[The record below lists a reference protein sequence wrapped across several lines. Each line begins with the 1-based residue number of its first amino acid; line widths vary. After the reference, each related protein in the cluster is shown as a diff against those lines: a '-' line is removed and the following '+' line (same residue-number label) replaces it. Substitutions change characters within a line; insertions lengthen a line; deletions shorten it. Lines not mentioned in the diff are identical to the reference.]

1 MFKNIISELTKKWK
15 IRLIFWIFAGVIII
29 FLLKNYGLIW
39 ALIWLLFAVL
49 GDELIK
55 EGYVFKVR
63 DLGKLTHET
72 IAATLAFI
80 ITVLLFA
87 RKRRWKK

>member
-39 ALIWLLFAVL
+39 ALIWLLFAILV
-49 GDELIK
+49 DEVIK

-63 DLGKLTHET
+63 DLGKLTHES
-72 IAATLAFI
+72 IAAALAFI
-80 ITVLLFA
+80 AAALAFW
-87 RKRRWKK
+87 RKRGKKP

>member
-1 MFKNIISELTKKWK
+1 
-15 IRLIFWIFAGVIII
+15 
-29 FLLKNYGLIW
+29 LLKNYGLIW

-63 DLGKLTHET
+63 DLGKLTHES
-72 IAATLAFI
+72 IAAALAFLFQLI
-80 ITVLLFA
+80 VLGGLHFLMMDL
-87 RKRRWKK
+87 

>member
-72 IAATLAFI
+72 IAAVIAFI
-80 ITVLLFA
+80 ISIICVI
-87 RKRRWKK
+87 RKRGLKR

>member
-39 ALIWLLFAVL
+39 ALIWLLFAILV
-49 GDELIK
+49 DEVIK

-63 DLGKLTHET
+63 DLGKLTHES
-72 IAATLAFI
+72 IAAALAFI

>member
-80 ITVLLFA
+80 AAALAFW
-87 RKRRWKK
+87 RKRGKKP